1 MSRQSGPHFITG
13 TVGGICF
20 YEMNGQYYARKKSS
34 LSGKRVKK
42 DPKFENTRRYA
53 GYMAQASQIAAAVY
67 RRLPKEQREHAL
79 YRAMTGK
86 ALQLLK
92 EGLDEAAIRERLQ
105 APAVKPVE
113 AAPRKKAMVVMPGG
127 NIVRAVWQ
135 RGKKVE
141 VESRGNAGM
150 VVMIRDGSAM
160 VKRKLIREDQVYEAT
175 GRQKIVGV

>member
-1 MSRQSGPHFITG
+1 
-13 TVGGICF
+13 
-20 YEMNGQYYARKKSS
+20 MNGQYYARKKSS
-34 LSGKRVKK
+34 LSGKRVKR

-67 RRLPKEQREHAL
+67 RSLPKEERQHAL
-79 YRAMTGK
+79 YREMTGK

-92 EGLDEAAIRERLQ
+92 EGLEEAAIRERLQ

-135 RGKKVE
+135 RGKKVV
-141 VESRGNAGM
+141 VESRGHRGM
-150 VVMIRDGSAM
+150 VVLLRDNPAV
-160 VKRKLIREDQVYEAT
+160 VKRKLVREDQVYEVA
-175 GRQKIVGV
+175 GSSQV